1 MFEIID
7 VSERKGNKFSNL
19 TGQKFGRL
27 TVLGLSPKKSG
38 RKSYW
43 VCQCSCGN
51 KTVVRSDILKNGS
64 TMSCGCLKKEQDE
77 KNLDH
82 TRKYGDEITHES
94 RLYQIWQ
101 GMRYRCENPND
112 RSYPRWGGRGIK
124 VCHEW
129 STDYAKFKEWAL
141 SHGYHSDLSIDRI
154 DVNGNYEPSNCRWA
168 NAKTQCN
175 NRTTT
180 IKVPYHGE
188 VHSLTEWAEA
198 LGFKVNTIITRYHH
212 GDRGERLF
220 RPLENKH

>member
-94 RLYQIWQ
+94 RLYQI
-101 GMRYRCENPND
+101 
-112 RSYPRWGGRGIK
+112 
-124 VCHEW
+124 
-129 STDYAKFKEWAL
+129 
-141 SHGYHSDLSIDRI
+141 
-154 DVNGNYEPSNCRWA
+154 
-168 NAKTQCN
+168 
-175 NRTTT
+175 
-180 IKVPYHGE
+180 
-188 VHSLTEWAEA
+188 
-198 LGFKVNTIITRYHH
+198 
-212 GDRGERLF
+212 
-220 RPLENKH
+220 